1 MATTTALAATT
12 VVVDAGATP
21 LGRLVVA
28 AARTDPQVHR
38 VVGPSGLTGDVAGGP
53 IDVVLLASGSGP
65 DRDGS
70 GSGDVGLE
78 SAAAFLGS
86 LDGVAVRS
94 LVVLSSAM
102 VYGAWP
108 DNPLPISED
117 AVLRP
122 NPESTYAT
130 AKAELERL
138 ADAFAVTHPST
149 AIAVLRPTVTTSND
163 PDAVDWMGRSLWHV
177 ATARHGDADPAGQF
191 LHIDDLASALDH
203 ARRHA
208 LDGAFNVAPEGWLS
222 ASRQVEL
229 VGRGGR
235 VRIPAA
241 SAGRVAA
248 LRWRLG
254 LTSTPPEVLPFTMH
268 SWVVASDRLRATG
281 WTPRSSNEEALVV
294 GSRPGWWASLS
305 ARRRQE
311 LSLGILVGGVAAVA
325 TGTVAV
331 VRRAMRRT
339 D

>member
-1 MATTTALAATT
+1 VL
-12 VVVDAGATP
+12 VDGPDTP

-28 AARTDPQVHR
+28 AATADPAIGV
-38 VVGPSGLTGDVAGGP
+38 VVGRDGLAESASDAGP
-53 IDVVLLASGSGP
+53 LDVVVLAPGSGP
-65 DRDGS
+65 ERDGS
-70 GSGDVGLE
+70 GSAGVELE
-78 SAAAFLGS
+78 AAAS
-86 LDGVAVRS
+86 LLAALDEAEVRS
-94 LVVLSSAM
+94 IVVVSSAM

-108 DNPLPISED
+108 DNPVPISEE

-122 NPESTYAT
+122 NPGSRYAT

-138 ADAFAVTHPST
+138 ATSFGATHPDVAL
-149 AIAVLRPTVTTSND
+149 AILRPTVTTSTD

-177 ATARHGDADPAGQF
+177 ATARHGDVDPVAQF
-191 LHIDDLASALDH
+191 VHIDDVGAAIDH
-203 ARRHA
+203 ARRHS

-254 LTSTPPEVLPFTMH
+254 LTSTPPEVLPYTMH
-268 SWVVASDRLRATG
+268 SWVVASDRLRSTG
-281 WTPRSSNEEALVV
+281 WAPRSSNAEAFVM
-294 GSRPGWWASLS
+294 GNRPGWWASLS

-311 LSLGILVGGVAAVA
+311 LSLGLLFGGLAAVIAGIVAAL
-325 TGTVAV
+325 
-331 VRRAMRRT
+331 RRILTRR